1 MCPPWGI
8 VNPQTGQHIHQFV
21 EQCVRHE
28 GSLIHRQV
36 NTFTSLWSNV
46 SATRDRYS
54 TDRSTHSPVCGA
66 MCPPWGIVNPQTGQH
81 IHQFVEQCVHHEG
94 SLIHRQVNTFT
105 SLWSNMSAMRDRYST
120 QSTHSPVCGAMCP
133 PRGIVNPQ
141 TGQHIHQFV
150 EQCVR
155 HEGSLIH
162 RQVNTFTSLWS
173 NVSATRDR

>member
-1 MCPPWGI
+1 MCPPRGI
-8 VNPQTGQHIHQFV
+8 VIPQTGQHIHQFV

-46 SATRDRYS
+46 ST
-54 TDRSTHSPVCGA
+54 
-66 MCPPWGIVNPQTGQH
+66 
-81 IHQFVEQCVHHEG
+81 
-94 SLIHRQVNTFT
+94 
-105 SLWSNMSAMRDRYST
+105 MRDRYST
-120 QSTHSPVCGAMCP
+120 QSTHSPVCGAICP
-133 PRGIVNPQ
+133 PRGIVIPHSQ
-141 TGQHIHQFV
+141 HIHQFVEQCVCHEGSLFHRQSTHSPVCGAICLPWGIVIPHSQHIHQFV

-173 NVSATRDR
+173 NVSAMRDR